1 MQIQPA
7 GRCAIDRPVASAREV
22 AMSANRI
29 VHRATARRS
38 VAYTL
43 ALIAGLVTTSAV
55 VATPAEAQSSGQGF
69 LFAEPRWTLAIR
81 GGFAHASAGSD
92 IFDFTSEHL
101 TVDRSDFDGFAI
113 GGDLAFAVKPRL
125 DLVVGASYSGT
136 RTGSEFRDFVGTD
149 DLPIAQTT
157 HFVRFPI
164 TLSAKAF
171 LLPRGEPVGSLAWI
185 PTRFAPYVG
194 VGGGA
199 MRYGFEQKGEF
210 VDFQDLSIYY
220 DELTSYGWTPTAHG
234 LAGFD
239 LALTPRLGLA
249 TEARYTWARGELQDD
264 FIGFDRIDLSGFSVT
279 MGLHVRF

>member
-1 MQIQPA
+1 
-7 GRCAIDRPVASAREV
+7 
-22 AMSANRI
+22 MSANRI

-38 VAYTL
+38 VAYAL
-43 ALIAGLVTTSAV
+43 ALIAGLVTTSAA
-55 VATPAEAQSSGQGF
+55 VATPAAAQSSGQGF

-101 TVDRSDFDGFAI
+101 TVDRSDFSAFAI
-113 GGDLAFAVKPRL
+113 GADLAFAVKPRF
-125 DLVVGASYSGT
+125 DLVLGASYAGRT
-136 RTGSEFRDFVGTD
+136 TGSEFRDFIGTD

-157 HFVRFPI
+157 YFTRVPV

-171 LLPRGEPVGSLAWI
+171 LLPRGESVGSLAWI
-185 PTRFAPYVG
+185 PARFAPFVG

-199 MRYGFEQKGEF
+199 MRYSFSQEGEF
-210 VDFQDLSIYY
+210 VDFADSTIFY
-220 DELTSYGWTPTAHG
+220 DELFSSGWTPTAHG

-239 LALTPRLGLA
+239 FALTPRIGLA
-249 TEARYTWARGELQDD
+249 TEGRYSWAKAKLEED
-264 FIGFDRIDLSGFSVT
+264 FSGFDRIDLSGFLVT